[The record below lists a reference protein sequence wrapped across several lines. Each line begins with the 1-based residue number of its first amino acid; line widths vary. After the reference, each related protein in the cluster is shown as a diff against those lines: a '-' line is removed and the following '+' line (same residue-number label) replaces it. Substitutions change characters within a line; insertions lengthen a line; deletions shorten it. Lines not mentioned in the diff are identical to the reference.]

1 MYCVKCGV
9 KLSDDLTVCP
19 LCQTKV
25 YYNDE
30 QVKAAKERKYPE
42 TMPTKSN
49 ANRSLASIL
58 TMFSLLAVSIILTL
72 NYQLYGESRWGG
84 YAIFS
89 IAVVYCMLILPLW
102 FKKLNPIVAVIINH
116 TAISLFLLYIN
127 LKTAGNWFLSFAL
140 PLNII
145 ICVNVVLAIILI
157 KYVSKG
163 SFFISGGI
171 LILIGLSSM
180 LIEFFQHLTFKTKMF
195 VWSLYVVY
203 SCAIFGVFLILAG
216 IIKPLRNYLK
226 KRFFI

>member
-9 KLSDDLTVCP
+9 KLSDDLNVCP

-25 YYNDE
+25 YYNEE
-30 QVKAAKERKYPE
+30 QVKVLKEKKYPE
-42 TMPTKSN
+42 TLPTKSN
-49 ANRSLASIL
+49 ANKSLASIL

-72 NYQLYGESRWGG
+72 CYQLYGEINWGG

-89 IAVVYCMLILPLW
+89 IGVFYCVFILPLW
-102 FKKLNPIVAVIINH
+102 FDKFNPIVSVVINH

-127 LKTAGNWFLSFAL
+127 VKTDGNWFLSFAL

-163 SFFISGGI
+163 RYFFAGGI
-171 LILIGLSSM
+171 IILIGLSSM
-180 LIEFFQHLTFKTKMF
+180 LVEFFQHITFNTKMF
-195 VWSLYVVY
+195 LWSIYVIN
-203 SCAIFGVFLILAG
+203 CCGIFGIFLILAG
-216 IIKPLRNYLK
+216 IIKPLRNYLN